1 MSSFLDNFTEEEK
14 QDSNGIK
21 TTEYEVDIDKKYKSK
36 KTKRLV
42 IEVLVIVFISICIIF
57 TIIYMSKVEVPNFNN
72 QLVSIADKWG
82 SNNDIDIVKS
92 EEYSDEF
99 LEGYIISQSV
109 ENGTRI
115 SKKNNL
121 KLVVS
126 KGPDPEEVIK
136 VPDFSTMTGAE
147 IKNWVNENKLSNTTI
162 TEKNS
167 TLIEAG
173 KLISYTFESVI
184 VDKENFRRSDV
195 LNIIISKGNTTY
207 EKDIE
212 VINLVSKTKEEVSK
226 WCTDNNLICNYAE
239 VLSETYESGK
249 IVSQSVKAMETISK
263 DQILNF
269 EVSVGKGIIVPNYS
283 NVTSENASSINTKF
297 DIKLK
302 YVYNMVTSYGKLIS
316 QSVKAGSK
324 RLETDNKIE
333 LVYSLGR
340 PYFSNLVGTS
350 VSEVAKIFYDYNQK
364 GVNFT
369 YEILYV
375 NSDKEK
381 GSIIETS
388 KSNEFV
394 TTSENIIIKV
404 SNGVVGD

>member
-21 TTEYEVDIDKKYKSK
+21 TTEYEVDIDDKYKSK

-42 IEVLVIVFISICIIF
+42 IEILVIVFISISIIL

-72 QLVSIADKWG
+72 QLVSIVDKWG
-82 SNNDIDIVKS
+82 SNNKIDIVKN
-92 EEYSDEF
+92 EEYSDDY

-109 ENGTRI
+109 KKGKKI
-115 SKKNNL
+115 SKNSNL
-121 KLVVS
+121 KVVIS
-126 KGPDPEEVIK
+126 KGPNPDEVIK
-136 VPDFSTMTGAE
+136 VPDFNTMTGAE

-167 TLIEAG
+167 TLVDAG
-173 KLISYTFESVI
+173 KIISYTFESVL
-184 VDKENFRRSDV
+184 VDKDNFKRSDG
-195 LNIIISKGNTTY
+195 LNIVISKGNTIY
-207 EKDIE
+207 EKNIE
-212 VINLVSKTKEEVSK
+212 VINLVSKTKDEVNK
-226 WCTDNNLICNYAE
+226 WCTDNNLICNYTE
-239 VLSETYESGK
+239 VLSDTYESGK

-263 DQILNF
+263 DQILSF
-269 EVSVGKGIIVPNYS
+269 EVSAGKGIIVPNYS

-316 QSVKAGSK
+316 QSVKPGIK
-324 RLETDNKIE
+324 KLETDNKIE
-333 LVYSLGR
+333 LVYSLGK

-369 YEILYV
+369 YEIVYV

-394 TTSENIIIKV
+394 TTNENIIIKV
-404 SNGVVGD
+404 SNGVAGD